1 MNNKQKAA
9 FKEFLDKKMSLLEMD
24 NKIQDILKTNTSLF
38 DFENDC
44 IIQKSC
50 AYYVNKQEIIVEFD
64 IIKKSQNNLN
74 NIVKITNIWEV

>member
-1 MNNKQKAA
+1 MNLEELK
-9 FKEFLDKKMSLLEMD
+9 KEILNKKMSLLEMD

-50 AYYVNKQEIIVEFD
+50 AYYVNNQEIVVEFD
-64 IIKKSQNNLN
+64 ILKKEKNNFDT
-74 NIVKITNIWEV
+74 IVKITNIWEV

>member
-1 MNNKQKAA
+1 MNLEELK
-9 FKEFLDKKMSLLEMD
+9 KEILNKKMSLLEMD
-24 NKIQDILKTNTSLF
+24 NKIQDILKTTTSLF

-44 IIQKSC
+44 IIQQSC
-50 AYYVNKQEIIVEFD
+50 AYYVNKQEIVIEFD